1 MEWLETVGVFLVGI
15 LVRFGLPIGITAL
28 LVWWF
33 RQLDQRWQSE
43 AELQRARVE
52 VKNPG
57 CWEINRCAEESRA
70 RCRAYANPD
79 KPCWQV
85 FRGTDGHLQERCL
98 GCDVFRKAPVP
109 IPV

>member
-1 MEWLETVGVFLVGI
+1 MEWLETVGVFLVGV

-28 LVWWF
+28 LVYWF
-33 RQLDQRWQSE
+33 RQLDQRWQAA
-43 AELQRARVE
+43 AELERSRVP

-57 CWEINRCAEESRA
+57 CWDINNCPAELRA
-70 RCRAYANPD
+70 GCRAYANQD

-85 FRGTDGHLQERCL
+85 FRGTDGHLQEKCL
-98 GCDVFRKAPVP
+98 GCKVFRRAPVP